1 MLPLQLEILGK
12 SNSID
17 ASCGSFDLRLL
28 LVDDNEEITEVITFY
43 CGAKKDIDC
52 QVVNNGPQGLQR
64 IRKEKFDLILLDV
77 AMPGFSG
84 WDILQSLKQDR
95 LIEPMNIVV
104 FTASS
109 DQKLF
114 NEMKNSGVKE
124 VFKKPCSLDDLT
136 ELIEKYRPTT

>member
-1 MLPLQLEILGK
+1 LRILV
-12 SNSID
+12 
-17 ASCGSFDLRLL
+17 
-28 LVDDNEEITEVITFY
+28 VDDNTDITEVITFY

-52 QVVNNGPQGLQR
+52 QVVNDGPQGLER
-64 IRKEKFDLILLDV
+64 IRKENFDLILLDV
-77 AMPGFSG
+77 AMPEFSG

-95 LIEPMNIVV
+95 LIESKNIVI

-136 ELIEKYRPTT
+136 ELIEKYRPRT